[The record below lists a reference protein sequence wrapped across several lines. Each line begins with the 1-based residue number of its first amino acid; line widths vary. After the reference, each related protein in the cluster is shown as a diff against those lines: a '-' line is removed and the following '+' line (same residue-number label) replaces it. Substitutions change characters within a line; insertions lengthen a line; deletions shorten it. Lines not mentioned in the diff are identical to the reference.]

1 MKNLLTIIII
11 TLIFTSFVSIAEVAI
26 IVHPSNNNSL
36 DENSIK
42 RIFLG
47 KNKKF
52 DNGNKIIPMNQNQ
65 GANARTEFGK
75 KVLSKSDSQL
85 KAYWSKLIFTG
96 KGTPPDEKSNDAEIL
111 KFIANTPDAIGYID
125 ASAVD
130 DSVKVVG
137 KY

>member
-11 TLIFTSFVSIAEVAI
+11 TLIFTSFISNADVAVV
-26 IVHPSNNNSL
+26 VHPSNSSSL
-36 DENSIK
+36 DEKTIK

-52 DNGNKIIPMNQNQ
+52 DNGNKIIPINQNQ
-65 GANARTEFGK
+65 GSAARSEFGK
-75 KVLSKSDSQL
+75 KVVGKSDSQL

-96 KGTPPDEKSNDAEIL
+96 KGTPPDEKSNDAEVL

-130 DSVKVVG
+130 GSVKVVG